1 MVKKAMRLA
10 CDSCHAVVGLLPAAN
25 DKSSS
30 YVCSKP
36 GLFPFR
42 ERLDEFMHIKL
53 EKLSDGER
61 DQLVEGF
68 R

>member
-1 MVKKAMRLA
+1 MRLA
-10 CDSCHAVVGLLPAAN
+10 CDSCHAVVGLMPAAN

-30 YVCSKP
+30 YVCPKP

-42 ERLDEFMHIKL
+42 ERLDRFLLIKL
-53 EKLSDGER
+53 KKLSDGEN